1 VLAAVAL
8 LFVMATDWYSSPEGD
23 ELRRIERLA
32 EPDDSLGPE
41 ASDLGRQQRE
51 QASQSAEAEERN
63 AWTADGL
70 IDRVILLALLAAIAA
85 AVSLA
90 VSAVRER
97 SLGVPGGARGLA
109 LIAATFA
116 SMLVAYRIVQEPGI
130 DAVTTI
136 RGGPFLAL
144 VALGLMALGAILTLR
159 GGGVQVASD
168 GAVIQGE
175 AGERQV
181 ATAAGRD
188 QRAGA
193 SGPVEPAGV
202 AGPVIEAPAAS
213 TAPEAEMPPPGEAE
227 AEMRPAPEAEMPP
240 ASESEAETP
249 PAPGPAEAG
258 GSPSGLP
265 HGEAHAPPTAAPSDA
280 LNGAAPVSY
289 RRRFSADQRAR
300 IAEIARSDPSAS
312 GKPYARWTHARL
324 ATHLVEE
331 GVVDSIS
338 PGTVGRIL
346 RQEGVS
352 GDPASHN

>member
-1 VLAAVAL
+1 LSAGRFTKGDALAVLAAVAL

-41 ASDLGRQQRE
+41 ARDLGRQQQE
-51 QASQSAEAEERN
+51 EASQSAEAEERN

-70 IDRVILLALLAAIAA
+70 IDRVILVALLGAVATAVALAI
-85 AVSLA
+85 SRL
-90 VSAVRER
+90 RGR
-97 SLGVPGGARGLA
+97 SVGVPGGVRGLVLTVA
-109 LIAATFA
+109 TVAAV
-116 SMLVAYRIVQEPGI
+116 LVIYRMVQEPGI

-144 VALGLMALGAILTLR
+144 VTLGLMSLGAILTLR
-159 GGGVQVASD
+159 AGVDAESD
-168 GAVIQGE
+168 GALAEGKPEQKF
-175 AGERQV
+175 
-181 ATAAGRD
+181 ATADAAKRN
-188 QRAGA
+188 AEA
-193 SGPVEPAGV
+193 PSPVEPA
-202 AGPVIEAPAAS
+202 AASEPLAATPAAS
-213 TAPEAEMPPPGEAE
+213 AAADAEV
-227 AEMRPAPEAEMPP
+227 PP
-240 ASESEAETP
+240 ATATPEVETP
-249 PAPGPAEAG
+249 PAPDPVEAEVG
-258 GSPSGLP
+258 RPSGLP
-265 HGEAHAPPTAAPSDA
+265 DAERQTAAPADT

-300 IAEIARSDPSAS
+300 IAEIARSAPSEA

-346 RQEGVS
+346 RQEGAG
-352 GDPASHN
+352 GDPATPR